1 MLSNNLSKTYLCG
14 GYLRLS
20 KEDDDIAKSETLQS
34 NSIENQKEYIEDY
47 LQSKPEIRVVDF
59 YIDDGYSGVNFDRPD
74 FQRMLQDI
82 KDKKIN
88 CVIVKDLSRLG
99 RNYIE
104 VGKYIE
110 RLFPFLGVRFIAIN
124 DNYDSETANITDTHL
139 VLPVKSFVNDTYCRQ
154 NSQK

>member
-82 KDKKIN
+82 KDMQLH
-88 CVIVKDLSRLG
+88 CVLVTDLSLFG
-99 RNYIE
+99 RNYLE
-104 VGKYIE
+104 VGQYIA
-110 RLFPFLGVRFIAIN
+110 RLYHFLGVRFI
-124 DNYDSETANITDTHL
+124 DITDHID
-139 VLPVKSFVNDTYCRQ
+139 SSDDTEL
-154 NSQK
+154 

>member
-20 KEDDDIAKSETLQS
+20 KEDVDVVGSETLQS

-47 LQSKPEIRVVDF
+47 IHSKPEIEIVDF
-59 YIDDGYSGVNFDRPD
+59 YIDDGYSGVNFNRPD

-88 CVIVKDLSRLG
+88 CVIVKDDCVILEL
-99 RNYIE
+99 N
-104 VGKYIE
+104 
-110 RLFPFLGVRFIAIN
+110 
-124 DNYDSETANITDTHL
+124 SESPENTGLCD
-139 VLPVKSFVNDTYCRQ
+139 VSSVF
-154 NSQK
+154 

>member
-88 CVIVKDLSRLG
+88 CVIVKDDCVI
-99 RNYIE
+99 IE
-104 VGKYIE
+104 PTQKDLENQG
-110 RLFPFLGVRFIAIN
+110 
-124 DNYDSETANITDTHL
+124 
-139 VLPVKSFVNDTYCRQ
+139 FVAGSICF
-154 NSQK
+154 

>member
-20 KEDDDIAKSETLQS
+20 KEDGDFAGSETLQS

-47 LQSKPEIRVVDF
+47 IHSKPEIEIVDF

-82 KDKKIN
+82 KNKKID

-104 VGKYIE
+104 V
-110 RLFPFLGVRFIAIN
+110 
-124 DNYDSETANITDTHL
+124 
-139 VLPVKSFVNDTYCRQ
+139 
-154 NSQK
+154 

>member
-20 KEDDDIAKSETLQS
+20 KEDVDVVGSEMLQS

-47 LQSKPEIRVVDF
+47 IHSKPEIEIVDF

-88 CVIVKDLSRLG
+88 CVIVKEDCVK
-99 RNYIE
+99 IE
-104 VGKYIE
+104 LNQKALE
-110 RLFPFLGVRFIAIN
+110 NR
-124 DNYDSETANITDTHL
+124 D
-139 VLPVKSFVNDTYCRQ
+139 FVM
-154 NSQK
+154 